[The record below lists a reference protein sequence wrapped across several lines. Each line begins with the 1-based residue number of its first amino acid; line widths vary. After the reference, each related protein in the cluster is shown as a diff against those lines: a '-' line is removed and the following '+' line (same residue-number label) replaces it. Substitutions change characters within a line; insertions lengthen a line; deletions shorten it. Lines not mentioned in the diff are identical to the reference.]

1 MRLTILPR
9 WVLTSRRPAFYD
21 TESLSA
27 IEMVAKLYGA
37 MRELQEDYNSYT
49 EELTKTINDFTDKMN
64 TDMNCFKSHID
75 EVMHDY
81 IEMIDEK
88 IKVQDSVIADAVKY
102 MKDNLSETAVNI
114 ITEMSKTGEIVG
126 TLNTNYDEDTESLSI
141 DTITFSFVGG
151 EE

>member
-49 EELTKTINDFTDKMN
+49 EELTKTINDFTDEMN
-64 TDMNCFKSHID
+64 TDMNGFKAHID
-75 EVMHDY
+75 GVMHDY

-88 IKVQDSVIADAVKY
+88 IKLQDSVIADAVKY
-102 MKDNLSETAVNI
+102 MKNNIVETTSNLIAELSQSGQI
-114 ITEMSKTGEIVG
+114 LG
-126 TLNTNYDEDTESLSI
+126 TLQSVYDEETESLEIS
-141 DTITFSFVGG
+141 TIAYTFAGG